1 MYEGKREGETGKGS
15 LTSVSM
21 WGVDGGEKPCSW
33 VIRNAPPDS
42 SSLPRGPGAGTML
55 YVLSGFPFLASSQ
68 ESFPE

>member
-33 VIRNAPPDS
+33 VIRNAPLDS
-42 SSLPRGPGAGTML
+42 SSLPRGSGAGTML